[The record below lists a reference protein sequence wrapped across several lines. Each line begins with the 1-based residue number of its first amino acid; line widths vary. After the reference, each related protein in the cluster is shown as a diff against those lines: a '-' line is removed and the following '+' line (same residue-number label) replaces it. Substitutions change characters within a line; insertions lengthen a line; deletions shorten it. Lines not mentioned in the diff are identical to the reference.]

1 MIMFWNVFRSGIL
14 AGICI
19 SLGGAVYLCAGGLAG
34 AVLFA
39 FGLLTVVHFKY
50 KLYTGTAGF
59 IDAMSGKEWLMLL
72 EVILG
77 NIVGCGLVALLVHYA
92 MPACVEAAGNIL
104 HARMS
109 RGILPCGA
117 LGIGCGFVMTAS
129 VKFAREGK
137 FLPLLFGVPLFI
149 MCGFTH
155 CIADAFYYLAA
166 PVDLL
171 CSNVCTVIPLYVSIV
186 VGNFIGCNL
195 SRFIMP
201 ENY

>member
-1 MIMFWNVFRSGIL
+1 MYWKTFRSGIL

-19 SLGGAVYLCAGGLAG
+19 SVGGAVYLNVGGLAG

-39 FGLLTVVHFKY
+39 FGLLTVVHFGY

-59 IDAMSGKEWLMLL
+59 IDVKAAREWLSLL
-72 EVILG
+72 VVILG
-77 NIVGCGLVALLVHYA
+77 NIIGCALVALLVHFA
-92 MPACVEAAGNIL
+92 MPSCVEAAGGIL
-104 HARMS
+104 QARLS
-109 RGILPCGA
+109 KGILPCGA

-129 VKFAREGK
+129 VKFARDGK

-155 CIADAFYYLAA
+155 SIADAFYYLAA
-166 PVDLL
+166 PMDILFGNIWSVL
-171 CSNVCTVIPLYVSIV
+171 PLYLSIV
-186 VGNFIGCNL
+186 AGNFIGCNL
-195 SRFIMP
+195 SRLVVP